1 MTTHASS
8 KCQLWWCPDKS
19 IAGFTGQLYSSGKI
33 PRRGGTEGLGF
44 QKGPLSICCGSCG
57 WCCSDLIKVSDQK
70 EACLFEQ
77 RHCRFSGWEAEEFL
91 LKMSSSWS
99 RFVVLGG
106 PTYEVI
112 SLYSKNFVWT
122 CRENCQVH
130 YPFTWRRTQWM
141 NIRITQEAYKR
152 GGPGYTLHQL
162 HQNLLSGTVI
172 RFRKKIF
179 LRFFICGPFLKSS
192 LNLLQYC
199 FCYVLV
205 LWPRGMCDLSSP
217 TRVEPTPAA
226 LEGQLLTSGPPAK
239 FPVIRFFKICSWGK
253 SHRLK

>member
-1 MTTHASS
+1 MRRWPSTPLLNVSFDDA
-8 KCQLWWCPDKS
+8 QIKS
-19 IAGFTGQLYSSGKI
+19 IASVTGQLHSSGKI

-44 QKGPLSICCGSCG
+44 RKGPLSICCGSCG

-91 LKMSSSWS
+91 LKTSSSWS

-112 SLYSKNFVWT
+112 SLHSKNFVWT

-130 YPFTWRRTQWM
+130 YPFTWRVHNGCISESPRKRIKEGAQAIPHTSY
-141 NIRITQEAYKR
+141 IRISWVVGTQ
-152 GGPGYTLHQL
+152 
-162 HQNLLSGTVI
+162 SSD
-172 RFRKKIF
+172 FRKKIF
-179 LRFFICGPFLKSS
+179 LRFFLCGSFLKSS

-205 LWPRGMCDLSSP
+205 LWPRGMCDLSSLTRGGTHTRCTGRP
-217 TRVEPTPAA
+217 TLNLWTTREVPSH
-226 LEGQLLTSGPPAK
+226 Q
-239 FPVIRFFKICSWGK
+239 IFKNT
-253 SHRLK
+253 